1 MDTPVKI
8 KIYITEDGVNLYNLF
23 KAGIGFGQ
31 AHRNMQWTEEEWYEA
46 LEAALPKEFIE
57 NLQKQE

>member
-1 MDTPVKI
+1 MKT
-8 KIYITEDGVNLYNLF
+8 KIYFTQDDVNLYNVF

-31 AHRNMQWTEEEWYEA
+31 AHRNNVWTEEEWFAA

-57 NLQKQE
+57 TLEEGIER